1 MNKVKAS
8 TSTPSKVKG
17 LAAKVAGDGQTY
29 SVSVRA
35 ICEFAAKRG
44 DLDLRFTPATTAA
57 EGIELHQ
64 LVARRRHAEH
74 GDKYVAE
81 LRLQGEFESLRVS
94 GRADGWLAETNT
106 LEEVKSFRGRLDK
119 MPDNH
124 RHLHWAQLKIY
135 GHLLCQSLELPEL
148 TLTLVYIDAADN
160 SEHLLVEHWSA
171 TLLKDFWQETCAA
184 FVVWANAESSLR
196 QQRDV
201 NVAKLVF
208 PFSDFQVGQRQ
219 LAENVYQAI
228 KSERCL
234 LAEAP
239 TGIGK
244 TLASLFPALKAS
256 QQVDKI
262 FYLCAKTPGRALALD
277 GLRQLNMSD
286 LKVLELIARDK
297 ACEHPDLACHGDSC
311 PLARGFYDRLAGARA
326 DAVAQRW
333 MSAETIKSLAAKHQI
348 CPYYLSQELC
358 RWADVV
364 VADYNYYFDDTAL
377 LYGLAVSLQWRVAV
391 LVDEAHN
398 LIDRARAMYSARLS
412 REQGKWALRVAPK
425 ALHAPI
431 KALDKRWQ
439 ALLKGK
445 PLAQRFTFDQ
455 LPDTFMIAL
464 QNLITECSRW
474 QAEKG
479 QLLEP
484 ALQELF
490 FAAGQCLRIAEL
502 ADDSY
507 IFDGEKT
514 GRGEAEI
521 HLRNVVPGPWL
532 APRLEYSVA
541 TVLFSATLKPLD
553 YQCKLL
559 GLPADTVTLMVPSPF
574 CASQLRVTICRDIST
589 RYQHRDTSL
598 PLIVDKIITQYRAEP
613 GNYLVFLSSFD
624 YLEKLAAALQ
634 LAAPDLTLWQQL
646 RGMNETARQA
656 FVENFQPQA
665 NGIGLAVLG
674 GAFGEGIDLTGERLV
689 GAFIATLG
697 LPQFNPV
704 NEDVKQRLDAYFGSG
719 YDYVYLYPGLQ
730 KVVQAAGRIIRSSKD
745 RGVLYLLDDRFS
757 QRKVKALLPDWWQVD

>member
-1 MNKVKAS
+1 MSERAPEPERSPDEPVCK
-8 TSTPSKVKG
+8 
-17 LAAKVAGDGQTY
+17 
-29 SVSVRA
+29 VSVRA
-35 ICEFAAKRG
+35 LCEFAAKRG

-64 LVARRRHAEH
+64 LIARRRRTEH
-74 GDKYVAE
+74 GDNYIAE
-81 LRLQGEFESLRVS
+81 LQLQGKFDNLHVN
-94 GRADGWLAETNT
+94 GRADGWLVPLQT

-135 GHLLCQSLELPEL
+135 GHLLCQQERLETV

-160 SEHLLVEHWSA
+160 SEHLLVEHWTA
-171 TLLKDFWQETCAA
+171 ELLADFWRATCGA
-184 FVVWANAESSLR
+184 FLRWAQAELR
-196 QQRDV
+196 LRREREKNIQ
-201 NVAKLVF
+201 ALSF
-208 PFSDFQVGQRQ
+208 PFPEFQVGQRQ
-219 LAENVYQAI
+219 LAENIYQAV

-256 QQVDKI
+256 RAVDKI

-277 GLRQLNMSD
+277 GLATLNVPD

-297 ACEHPDLACHGDSC
+297 ACKHPDLACHGDSC
-311 PLARGFYDRLAGARA
+311 PLARGFYDRLAAARAEAIDLRWMNA
-326 DAVAQRW
+326 DAVKRVA
-333 MSAETIKSLAAKHQI
+333 AEHQI
-348 CPYYLSQELC
+348 CPYYLTQELC

-398 LIDRARAMYSARLS
+398 LIDRARAMYSATLTRDHS
-412 REQGKWALRVAPK
+412 KWALRVAPK

-445 PLAQRFTFDQ
+445 QLAQRFTFDQ
-455 LPDTFMIAL
+455 LPDKFVIAL
-464 QNLITECSRW
+464 QNLVSECSRW

-479 QLLEP
+479 QPLEP

-490 FAAGQCLRIAEL
+490 FAASQCLRIAEP

-507 IFDGEKT
+507 IFDAEKT

-521 HLRNVVPGPWL
+521 HLRNLVPGPWL
-532 APRLEYSVA
+532 APRFDYSVT

-559 GLPADTVTLMVPSPF
+559 GLAPDTVTLMVPSPF
-574 CASQLRVTICRDIST
+574 HASQLRVNICRDVST
-589 RYQHRDTSL
+589 RFQHRDKSL
-598 PLIVDKIITQYRAEP
+598 PLIVDKVMTQYRAEP

-624 YLEKLAAALQ
+624 YLEKVALALQ
-634 LAAPDLTLWQQL
+634 FAAPDLTLWKQQ
-646 RGMNETARQA
+646 RGMGEPARQA
-656 FVENFQPQA
+656 FVANFQPRA
-665 NGIGLAVLG
+665 RGIGLAVLG
-674 GAFGEGIDLTGERLV
+674 GAFGEGIDLTGDRLV

-704 NEDVKQRLDAYFGSG
+704 NEDIKQRLDDCFGSG

-730 KVVQAAGRIIRSSKD
+730 KVVQAAGRIIRSTNDK
-745 RGVLYLLDDRFS
+745 GVLYLLDDRFS
-757 QRKVKALLPDWWQVD
+757 QAKVKSLLPDWWQVD

>member
-1 MNKVKAS
+1 MADIGYK
-8 TSTPSKVKG
+8 
-17 LAAKVAGDGQTY
+17 
-29 SVSVRA
+29 VSVRSL
-35 ICEFAAKRG
+35 CEFAAKRG

-57 EGIELHQ
+57 EGVELHQ
-64 LVARRRHAEH
+64 LVARRRRAEH
-74 GDKYVAE
+74 GDHYQAE
-81 LRLQGEFESLRVS
+81 IRLQGEFENLRVS
-94 GRADGWLAETNT
+94 GRADGWIVPTQT

-124 RHLHWAQLKIY
+124 RQLHWAQLKIY
-135 GHLLCQSLELPEL
+135 GHLLCQQDQLETI

-160 SEHLLVEHWSA
+160 SEHLLVEHWRA
-171 TLLKDFWQETCAA
+171 ELLAA
-184 FVVWANAESSLR
+184 FWCDTCGAFLSWAKAELLLR
-196 QQRDV
+196 QDRD
-201 NVAKLVF
+201 NNLRALNF
-208 PFSDFQVGQRQ
+208 PFPDFQRGQRQ
-219 LAENVYQAI
+219 LAENIYQAI

-244 TLASLFPALKAS
+244 TLASLFPVLKAGEKL
-256 QQVDKI
+256 DKI

-277 GLRQLNMSD
+277 GLAQLKVPD

-311 PLARGFYDRLAGARA
+311 PLARGFYDRLADARA
-326 DAVAQRW
+326 AAVALRW
-333 MSAETIKSLAAKHQI
+333 MSADTVKKVAAEHQI

-358 RWADVV
+358 RWADLV
-364 VADYNYYFDDTAL
+364 VADYNYYFDDSAL
-377 LYGLAVSLQWRVAV
+377 LYGLAVSLHWRVAV

-398 LIDRARAMYSARLS
+398 LIERARAMYSARLARAQS
-412 REQGKWALRVAPK
+412 KWALRVAPK

-431 KALDKRWQ
+431 KVLEKRWQ

-445 PLAQRFTFDQ
+445 ALAQRFTFDQ
-455 LPDTFMIAL
+455 LPDNFLIAL
-464 QNLITECSRW
+464 QNLITDCSRW

-479 QLLEP
+479 QPLEP

-532 APRLEYSVA
+532 APRFEYSVA

-553 YQCKLL
+553 YQCQLL

-574 CASQLRVTICRDIST
+574 TASQLRVTICRDIST
-589 RYQHRDTSL
+589 RYQHRETSL
-598 PLIVDKIITQYRAEP
+598 PLIVDKIFTQYQAEP

-624 YLEKLAAALQ
+624 YLEKLATALQ
-634 LAAPDLTLWQQL
+634 LAAPELTLWQQQ
-646 RGMNETARQA
+646 RGMNETERQA

-674 GAFGEGIDLTGERLV
+674 GAFGEGIDLTGDRLV

-704 NEDVKQRLDAYFGSG
+704 NEDVKQRLDACFGSG

-730 KVVQAAGRIIRSSKD
+730 KVVQAAGRIIRSTKD

-757 QRKVKALLPDWWQVD
+757 QRKVKALLPDWWQVN